1 MQIRNERFAFIS
13 WKDVKWISEA
23 LVAGCGADAPGSFA
37 AWLSRQVPMHA
48 FVMPGKRDDVGDV
61 ESYRVYVGCLS
72 KADLFRRVRGVYK
85 ELSLYFVTRSE
96 TKQ

>member
-1 MQIRNERFAFIS
+1 
-13 WKDVKWISEA
+13 
-23 LVAGCGADAPGSFA
+23 
-37 AWLSRQVPMHA
+37 MHA
-48 FVMPGKRDDVGDV
+48 FMMLGKRYDVGDV

-85 ELSLYFVTRSE
+85 ELSLYFVTKSE